1 MAVSPDGRLLAFTGN
16 RGLIMLVNAV
26 SKQWVA
32 DLSANASVRSF
43 EFSADGRRLFT
54 LSGRPAAGP
63 IHGAGVPRTRR

>member
-1 MAVSPDGRLLAFTGN
+1 MSPDGRLLAFTGN

-54 LSGRPAAGP
+54 LSGRPAGGP
-63 IHGAGVPRTRR
+63 IHGVGGPRTRR